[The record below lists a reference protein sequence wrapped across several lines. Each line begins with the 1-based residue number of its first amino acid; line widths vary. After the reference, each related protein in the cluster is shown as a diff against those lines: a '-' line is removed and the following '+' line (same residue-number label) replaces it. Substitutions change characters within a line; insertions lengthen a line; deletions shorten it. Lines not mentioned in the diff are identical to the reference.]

1 MTPTDL
7 RLFFLTMV
15 ELPDRTL
22 HCCKTVAPSIE
33 DATAQAIAYY
43 GPSELNAWASR
54 MINTNARVF
63 GGGTFIPSP
72 HDALLS
78 SQELAAVSH

>member
-1 MTPTDL
+1 MTSTDL

-15 ELPDRTL
+15 ELENRTL
-22 HCCKTVAPSIE
+22 HCCKTIAP
-33 DATAQAIAYY
+33 DLATAASQAIAFY

-63 GGGTFIPSP
+63 GGGTFIPSF
-72 HDALLS
+72 HDTLLS
-78 SQELAAVSH
+78 TQELAAVSH